1 MLHFAYLGGSHV
13 SIVNFCLQ
21 YTFFSL
27 DESKFKAKSKHQT
40 LEVSI
45 YIRFSCSDKKW
56 YSKFAN
62 TFQSIM
68 FKPFTDT

>member
-13 SIVNFCLQ
+13 SIVVNFCLQ
-21 YTFFSL
+21 STFFSL

-45 YIRFSCSDKKW
+45 YIRFHAVTKNNGTGSLQ
-56 YSKFAN
+56 
-62 TFQSIM
+62 TL
-68 FKPFTDT
+68 FKV